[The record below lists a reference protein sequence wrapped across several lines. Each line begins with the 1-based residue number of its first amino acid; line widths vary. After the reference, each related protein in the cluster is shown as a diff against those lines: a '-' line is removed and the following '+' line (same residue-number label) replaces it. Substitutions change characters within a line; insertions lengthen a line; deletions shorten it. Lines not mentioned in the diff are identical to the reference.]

1 MKEAIIAKQGQRKL
15 PKSWRKEGATKVAPK
30 KSQWEAAEYTLRDP
44 LSQMLRDSGWNQS
57 K

>member
-44 LSQMLRDSGWNQS
+44 LSQMLRDSGWGN